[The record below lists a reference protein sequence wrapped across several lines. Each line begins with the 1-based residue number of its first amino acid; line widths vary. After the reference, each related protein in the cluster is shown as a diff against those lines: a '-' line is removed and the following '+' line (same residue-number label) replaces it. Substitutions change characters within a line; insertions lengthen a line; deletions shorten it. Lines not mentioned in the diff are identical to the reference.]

1 MNYSSAFTCS
11 ASSFPAYTLPSPLVV
26 HCFHSQSMYTT
37 QCLKCTK
44 KNAVYCLHI
53 WKIISGIQCFV
64 EMAMILSTTSFIC
77 TPPSLSV
84 CLSTLF
90 CDVSNG
96 INYSFIQ
103 CRVIWWFS
111 WVTFSF
117 RFLFFF
123 FNSIIN
129 FITYLLSLSLINE
142 LIMYN
147 TLIIW

>member
-1 MNYSSAFTCS
+1 M
-11 ASSFPAYTLPSPLVV
+11 
-26 HCFHSQSMYTT
+26 
-37 QCLKCTK
+37 
-44 KNAVYCLHI
+44 
-53 WKIISGIQCFV
+53 FV
-64 EMAMILSTTSFIC
+64 EMEMILFAISLIC
-77 TPPSLSV
+77 TTPSLSV

-117 RFLFFF
+117 RFLLF

-147 TLIIW
+147 TLII